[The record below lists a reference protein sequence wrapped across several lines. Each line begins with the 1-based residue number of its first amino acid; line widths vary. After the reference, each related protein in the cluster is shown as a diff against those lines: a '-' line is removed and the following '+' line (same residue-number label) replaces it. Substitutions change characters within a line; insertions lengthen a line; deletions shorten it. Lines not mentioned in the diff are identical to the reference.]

1 MYCVLSLRCRFFKSQ
16 GYECEVWRANQG
28 TRAAVFLFLPVSRMP
43 NEPSRDATLW
53 VVLGFAW
60 RLGYSIAVPLVVM
73 LAAGRWLDKKYGTS
87 PWLLITGLVL
97 SFILTN
103 ILMFREAFRVM
114 KETNE
119 ENNEVKARTNTEE
132 PNSITNI

>member
-1 MYCVLSLRCRFFKSQ
+1 
-16 GYECEVWRANQG
+16 
-28 TRAAVFLFLPVSRMP
+28 MP

-132 PNSITNI
+132 PNSITNLKK